1 MSLTKGRD
9 GTVKVG
15 SNTVAEVK
23 DWALEESAETIDG
36 TVLNSTSKVVSDGL
50 KSWSGSLNC
59 FWDSSD
65 TNGQE
70 ALAVGASV
78 TLALYP
84 GGDSSGKTEYTG
96 TAIITGISRSG
107 SNGGNIE
114 ASFSFEG
121 TGDLAQN
128 TVA

>member
-1 MSLTKGRD
+1 MALTKGRD

-15 SNTVAEVK
+15 ANTVAEIK
-23 DWALEESAETIDG
+23 DWSLEQSAETIDG
-36 TVLNSTSKVVSDGL
+36 TVLGSTDKAVSDGL

-70 ALAVGASV
+70 ALSVGASV
-78 TLALYP
+78 TLNMYP
-84 GGDSSGKTEYTG
+84 GGDSSGETEYTG

-107 SNGGNIE
+107 NNGGNVE

-121 TGDLAQN
+121 NGALAQN
-128 TVA
+128 TVV